1 MIGKTVLIVDENQA
15 TRGYLSSVLKQRQF
29 SVLEAN
35 SGKEALISAWR
46 DHPDLVLFDP
56 TFSDIQDIEFVQ
68 KLRQNVRSGKMHI
81 VAFSSDP
88 APARREACLKA
99 GVEEYI
105 VKSSDAVPQLHQ
117 VLDKIFGTGTI
128 APEIVEANQGNKE
141 NGLLIVFLSA
151 KGGTGTS
158 SLCANLAMTIK
169 EQNPDA
175 SVVVADL
182 VLPIGS
188 IAQIVGYE
196 GQENLIT
203 VADLPSEETNREYFF
218 KNLPQPELWK
228 FQLLAGSPDPQHG
241 NKLKGDRIG
250 QIMDVLRASYDFII
264 LDLGRS
270 LSRIS
275 LPLIQQADLIP
286 LIVSTDQSTVK
297 LTKTVWNYLHEQ
309 GVDTQNV
316 YAILNRA
323 VGLEGLTKTEAEK
336 IIGFPIKTT
345 LPYMGSNFALAN
357 NLNQPIITKYPKD
370 TATIIFKD
378 TADGMVKLA
387 RQLRARSQLK

>member
-15 TRGYLSSVLKQRQF
+15 TRGYLLSVLKQRQF
-29 SVLEAN
+29 TVLEAG

-105 VKSSDAVPQLHQ
+105 IKSSDAVPQLHQ
-117 VLDKIFGTGTI
+117 VLDKIFGEGTI
-128 APEIVEANQGNKE
+128 APAIEEASEGEKE

-175 SVVVADL
+175 RVVVADL

-196 GQENLIT
+196 GPENLVT
-203 VADLPSEETNREYFF
+203 VSELPPSETNREYFL
-218 KNLPQPELWK
+218 KNLPEPELWK

-241 NKLKGDRIG
+241 NKLKGDRIE

-297 LTKTVWNYLHEQ
+297 LTKTVWGYLHEQ

-387 RQLRARSQLK
+387 RQMRARSQLK

>member
-1 MIGKTVLIVDENQA
+1 MIGKTVLVVDENQA
-15 TRGYLSSVLKQRQF
+15 TRGYLSSILRERQF
-29 SVLEAN
+29 DVLEAA

-56 TFSDIQDIEFVQ
+56 TFSDIQDVEFIQ
-68 KLRQNVRSGKMHI
+68 KLRQNVRSGGMHI

-88 APARREACLKA
+88 APTRRETCLNA
-99 GVEEYI
+99 GADDYI
-105 VKSSDAVPQLHQ
+105 VKSSEAVPQLHTL
-117 VLDKIFGTGTI
+117 LDQMFGAGTI
-128 APEIVEANQGNKE
+128 APEVVEPVPEEGE

-196 GQENLIT
+196 GKENLIT
-203 VADLPSEETNREYFF
+203 VADLPSSETNREYFL

-250 QIMDVLRASYDFII
+250 EIVDVLRSTYDFII

-297 LTKTVWNYLHEQ
+297 LTKTIWDYLREQ
-309 GVDTQNV
+309 DIDAQNV

-323 VGLEGLTKTEAEK
+323 VGLEGLTKSEAEK

-378 TADGMVKLA
+378 TAGDMVKLA